1 MSGLGALAGS
11 QPLLFVAVGAIVL
24 AAGGWMLERERPE
37 LARNLRRL
45 GYLGLIAALLLQV
58 GVLALQAERS
68 DAALELNSRPA
79 LSVSGRETIVPLASD
94 GHFWI
99 EAEVNGQ
106 PIEFLVDTGAT
117 FTGVGRGD
125 AAALGIRP
133 DPGRAPLEL
142 QTANGVITARLGRI
156 DSLRFG
162 NIEVRGLEVAVPQET
177 DDEIRVIG
185 MNLLSRLGSWRVE
198 GDRLILAPRG

>member
-1 MSGLGALAGS
+1 
-11 QPLLFVAVGAIVL
+11 
-24 AAGGWMLERERPE
+24 MLERERPE

-106 PIEFLVDTGAT
+106 PITFLVDTGAT

-142 QTANGVITARLGRI
+142 QTANGVITARLGRV

-198 GDRLILAPRG
+198 GDRLILVPR

>member
-198 GDRLILAPRG
+198 GDRLILAPR

>member
-45 GYLGLIAALLLQV
+45 GYLGLIATLLLQV

-142 QTANGVITARLGRI
+142 QTANGVITARLGRV

-198 GDRLILAPRG
+198 GDRLILVPR

>member
-177 DDEIRVIG
+177 DDDIRVIG

-198 GDRLILAPRG
+198 GDRLILVPRG

>member
-198 GDRLILAPRG
+198 GDRLILVPR

>member
-79 LSVSGRETIVPLASD
+79 LSVSGGETIVPLASD

-177 DDEIRVIG
+177 DDKIRVIG

-198 GDRLILAPRG
+198 GDRLILVPRS

>member
-24 AAGGWMLERERPE
+24 AAGGWMLEPERPE

-156 DSLRFG
+156 DSLRIG

>member
-37 LARNLRRL
+37 LASNLRRL

-58 GVLALQAERS
+58 GVLAFHAERS

-177 DDEIRVIG
+177 DDDTRVIG

-198 GDRLILAPRG
+198 GNRLILTPR

>member
-37 LARNLRRL
+37 LASNLRRL

-198 GDRLILAPRG
+198 GDRLILVPR

>member
-142 QTANGVITARLGRI
+142 QTANGVITARLGRVN
-156 DSLRFG
+156 SLRFG

-177 DDEIRVIG
+177 DDDIRVIG

-198 GDRLILAPRG
+198 GDRLILVPR

>member
-106 PIEFLVDTGAT
+106 PIAFLVDTGAT
-117 FTGVGRGD
+117 FTGLGRGD

-177 DDEIRVIG
+177 DDKIRVIG

-198 GDRLILAPRG
+198 GDRLILVPRS

>member
-79 LSVSGRETIVPLASD
+79 LSVSGGETIVPLASD

-106 PIEFLVDTGAT
+106 PIAFLVDTGAT

-142 QTANGVITARLGRI
+142 QTANGMITARLGRI

-198 GDRLILAPRG
+198 GDRLILVPR

>member
-106 PIEFLVDTGAT
+106 PIAFLVDTGAT

-142 QTANGVITARLGRI
+142 QTANGMITARLGRI

-198 GDRLILAPRG
+198 GDRLILVPR

>member
-1 MSGLGALAGS
+1 MSGLGALAGL

-142 QTANGVITARLGRI
+142 QTANGVIIARLGRV

-177 DDEIRVIG
+177 DDDIRVIG

-198 GDRLILAPRG
+198 GDRLILVPR